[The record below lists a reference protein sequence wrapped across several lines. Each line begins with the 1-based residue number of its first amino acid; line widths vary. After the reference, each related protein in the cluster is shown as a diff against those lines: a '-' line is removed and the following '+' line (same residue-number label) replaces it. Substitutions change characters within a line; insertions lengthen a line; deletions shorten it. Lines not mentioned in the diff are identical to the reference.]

1 MLFHVN
7 PSSGVP
13 IYAQVETQIKNAIA
27 AGALKSGQPLPS
39 VRKLAA
45 ELGINPNTAARAY
58 QELER
63 EGTIT
68 TVPGGG
74 TFVAGGQ
81 PRFLKSERIRR
92 LQPYARQIAVEG
104 TQLGLNET
112 EILDLVQEEARKAGG
127 TSMMQPAISTDF
139 LTKIYGQVS
148 AVRELNLNVPRG
160 AIYGFLGR
168 NGAGK
173 TTTIKMLLGLARPTS
188 GSARVLGMNTETDRI
203 AIFQRTAFVSEKK
216 TLYPLLTPKELV
228 RFSRG
233 FYPTWDDAAAEKYS
247 HLLEIPMTQRFDKL
261 SNGNQTKVFL
271 LLALAQGADL
281 LILDEPT
288 TALDPLTADE
298 FLRVLAASAME
309 RGCTVFFSSHQL
321 EEVER
326 IAEYVGVMD
335 HGKLM
340 LESRLDD
347 IKSEFRLIIAV
358 GNSLPRQ
365 TSPQVLSVTSEGN
378 CCRYF
383 VTQDADGFAAKLT
396 QNGGTVTQVVS
407 LGLREIFLQLVR
419 KELPCTSGNAGATL
433 VGSSSF
439 S

>member
-1 MLFHVN
+1 
-7 PSSGVP
+7 
-13 IYAQVETQIKNAIA
+13 
-27 AGALKSGQPLPS
+27 
-39 VRKLAA
+39 
-45 ELGINPNTAARAY
+45 
-58 QELER
+58 
-63 EGTIT
+63 
-68 TVPGGG
+68 
-74 TFVAGGQ
+74 
-81 PRFLKSERIRR
+81 
-92 LQPYARQIAVEG
+92 
-104 TQLGLNET
+104 
-112 EILDLVQEEARKAGG
+112 
-127 TSMMQPAISTDF
+127 MMQPAIYTDV
-139 LTKIYGQVS
+139 LTKTYSQVS

-173 TTTIKMLLGLARPTS
+173 TTTIRMLLGLARPTS
-188 GSARVLGMNTETDRI
+188 GSARVLGMNTATDRI

-216 TLYPLLTPKELV
+216 TLYPLLTPNELV

-233 FYPTWDDAAAEKYS
+233 FYPTWDDSAVEKYS
-247 HLLEIPMTQRFDKL
+247 QLLEIPMTQRFDKL

-298 FLRVLAASAME
+298 FLRVLADSAME

-335 HGKLM
+335 RGKLM

-365 TSPQVLSVTSEGN
+365 TSLQVLSVASEGD

-383 VTQDADGFAAKLT
+383 VTQDAEGFAAQLAR
-396 QNGGTVTQVVS
+396 GGATVTQVAS
-407 LGLREIFLQLVR
+407 LGLREIFLHLVR
-419 KELPCTSGNAGATL
+419 KEIPCTSGNAGATL
-433 VGSSSF
+433 VGSSSSF
-439 S
+439 